1 VSARLG
7 KTPPHIADFMGL
19 IVRSSALHGAGV
31 YTTAPIKK
39 KTRILEYTGPRM
51 SREESQGMYAD
62 TEVTYLFTMDDEK
75 TIIDGFGMAAFVN
88 HSCDPNCVSDQI
100 DGRIWI
106 IALRDIA
113 ANEELTYDYC
123 LWDAEPGEEAPCYC
137 GAEQCRGTMYSE
149 EEIVRQKRLVRRQ
162 KRRRTPARKRRK
174 ARSKAA

>member
-1 VSARLG
+1 
-7 KTPPHIADFMGL
+7 MGL
-19 IVRSSALHGAGV
+19 IVRSSSLHGAGV
-31 YTTAPIKK
+31 YTTTPIKK
-39 KTRILEYTGPRM
+39 RTRILEYTGPRM
-51 SREESQGMYAD
+51 PREESEGMYAD
-62 TEVTYLFTMDDEK
+62 SEVTYLFTMEDEK

-137 GAEQCRGTMYSE
+137 EAKNCRGTMYSE
-149 EEIVRQKRLVRRQ
+149 EEIARQKRLLR
-162 KRRRTPARKRRK
+162 ARKKRLDTARRRK
-174 ARSKAA
+174 AKRKAA

>member
-1 VSARLG
+1 
-7 KTPPHIADFMGL
+7 MGL
-19 IVRSSALHGAGV
+19 IVRSSSLHGAGV

-39 KTRILEYTGPRM
+39 RTRILEYTGPRM
-51 SREESQGMYAD
+51 SREESEGMYAD
-62 TEVTYLFTMDDEK
+62 SEVTYLFTMEDEK

-137 GAEQCRGTMYSE
+137 GAKKCRGTMYSE
-149 EEIVRQKRLVRRQ
+149 EEIARQKRLLRARKKRVEAS
-162 KRRRTPARKRRK
+162 RRRKTKK
-174 ARSKAA
+174 KAA